1 MLNVD
6 PYHTLFAFDEV
17 RQEGSILKKSFCF
30 AEEYTLLVQPLIFQ
44 RKKNK
49 NKKKQKEGGNPKR
62 VKRVRERNMGV
73 IFKINT
79 YSAT

>member
-1 MLNVD
+1 MQNVD

-17 RQEGSILKKSFCF
+17 REGGGILKKSFCF
-30 AEEYTLLVQPLIFQ
+30 AEEYTLLVQPLIFEIEKKREK
-44 RKKNK
+44 RK
-49 NKKKQKEGGNPKR
+49 GNPKR

-79 YSAT
+79 YSATQGK